1 VLASLTDVDVSNDAF
16 PYLTARYLDIGEVTP
31 VWAQRISYAGELGWE
46 LYGQIAMGGR
56 AWDLLWAAGRAHGLV
71 AAGAGA
77 FDSLRLEKGYR
88 LWGQDIDIEHD
99 PIAAGLGFAV
109 DWDTDFIGRAALEAI
124 RDRGGPGRRLTC
136 MTLDDDRRVV
146 MGKEP
151 VWHDGRVVSYVT
163 SANYRYSV
171 GRGIAYGYLPVELAA
186 EGTPL
191 EVEYFGERLDA
202 TVTND
207 PLWDPKGERQKA

>member
-1 VLASLTDVDVSNDAF
+1 
-16 PYLTARYLDIGEVTP
+16 
-31 VWAQRISYAGELGWE
+31 
-46 LYGQIAMGGR
+46 
-56 AWDLLWAAGRAHGLV
+56 
-71 AAGAGA
+71 
-77 FDSLRLEKGYR
+77 
-88 LWGQDIDIEHD
+88 
-99 PIAAGLGFAV
+99 
-109 DWDTDFIGRAALEAI
+109 
-124 RDRGGPGRRLTC
+124 

-163 SANYRYSV
+163 SANYGYSV